1 MKKILVVPSIREE
14 CFKNFIKA
22 WDELGDWDE
31 VILVEDNPE
40 QTFDLRSDRKFYDI
54 GFNHYSWKEI
64 KECTGENSW
73 IFSKRDSAI
82 RSFGFYVAYNNGA
95 DYILTLDD
103 DCYPHDSEPIFQ
115 RHIDVMNSYNKW
127 TTSCGRQRTRGLPYK
142 NLGRLASVV
151 ANMGLWTNIPDFD
164 AVQSLS
170 IPSEM
175 NGQFH
180 PNINGQNKLIPQ
192 GQYFPLCGMSF
203 CFKREVAP
211 LAYFPLMG
219 QDQPYSRFD
228 DIWFGIIFKKI
239 IDHLGWN
246 VSVGEPFVNH
256 QKASNVFTNLKKEA
270 PGIEANEHYWS
281 IIDNKVLTKDN
292 PKECMIELGSKLE
305 GDYDIYI
312 DKLGKAMQIWANM
325 F

>member
-1 MKKILVVPSIREE
+1 MKKILVIPSIREE
-14 CFKNFIKA
+14 CFNRFMDA
-22 WDELGDWDE
+22 WKDKGDWDE

-40 QTFDLRSDRKFYDI
+40 RTFKNT
-54 GFNHYSWKEI
+54 FNKAFHYSWKEI
-64 KECTGENSW
+64 SEVTSNNSW

-82 RSFGFYVAYNNGA
+82 RSFGFYIAWLRGA

-103 DCYPHDSEPIFQ
+103 DCYPYHDDPILEE
-115 RHIDVMNSYNKW
+115 HINVMNSFEKW
-127 TTSCGRQRTRGLPYK
+127 TCSLPRKRTRGLPYH
-142 NLGRLASVV
+142 NNGRLDTVV
-151 ANMGLWTNIPDFD
+151 ANMGLWTGYPDFD

-170 IPSEM
+170 CPVAAS
-175 NGQFH
+175 NGQFY
-180 PNINGQNKLIPQ
+180 PDLALVGNRVIPSN
-192 GQYFPLCGMSF
+192 QYFPLCGMNF

-246 VSVGEPFVNH
+246 VSVGEPFVIH

-270 PGIEANEHYWS
+270 PGIEANEWFWNK
-281 IIDNKVLTKDN
+281 IDDIWLGDNNHPISCMEFIGGRLQYDENKYIQN
-292 PKECMIELGSKLE
+292 LGRA
-305 GDYDIYI
+305 IHV
-312 DKLGKAMQIWANM
+312 WANL
-325 F
+325 FKD

>member
-1 MKKILVVPSIREE
+1 MKKILVIPSIREE
-14 CFKNFIKA
+14 CFINFIEA
-22 WDELGDWDE
+22 WAELGDWDE

-40 QTFDLRSDRKFYDI
+40 KTFDLDNLYKDI
-54 GFNHYSWKEI
+54 VHYSHKDI
-64 KECTGENSW
+64 FKYTSQSW

-82 RSFGFYVAYNNGA
+82 RSFGFLIAYQRGA

-103 DCYPHDSEPIFQ
+103 DCYPYDDEPIFQ
-115 RHIDVMNSYNKW
+115 RHIKEMHSHNKW

-142 NLGRLASVV
+142 NLGKTTNIV

-164 AVQSLS
+164 AVQTLS
-170 IPSEM
+170 YPEST

-180 PNINGQNKLIPQ
+180 PSLINWPSRIIPN
-192 GQYFPLCGMSF
+192 GQYFPLCGMNF

-246 VSVGEPFVNH
+246 VSVGEPFVEH
-256 QKASNVFTNLKKEA
+256 KKASNVFTNLKKEA
-270 PGIEANEHYWS
+270 PGIEANESFWEIVDS
-281 IIDNKVLTKDN
+281 IDLVGTN
-292 PKECMIELGSKLE
+292 PKDCMEEMGTELQALKQE
-305 GDYDIYI
+305 NEYI
-312 DKLGKAMQIWANM
+312 TKLGNAIVTWSHM

>member
-1 MKKILVVPSIREE
+1 MKKTLVIPSIREE
-14 CFKNFIKA
+14 CFNKFMKA
-22 WDELGDWDE
+22 WYKLGDWDD
-31 VILVEDNPE
+31 VVLVEDNPNK
-40 QTFDLRSDRKFYDI
+40 TFTCIDI
-54 GFNHYSWKEI
+54 HHLSWGDI
-64 KECTGENSW
+64 QDIHGENSW

-82 RSFGFYVAYNNGA
+82 RSAGFITAYRNEA

-103 DCYPHDSEPIFQ
+103 DCYPFSKDEPIFEG
-115 RHIDVMNSYNKW
+115 HIKRMNSHKKW
-127 TTSCGRQRTRGLPYK
+127 VASCGIEKTRGYPYK
-142 NLGRLASVV
+142 NEGKLESVV
-151 ANMGLWTNIPDFD
+151 ANMGLWTNVGDFD
-164 AVQSLS
+164 AVQSLAY
-170 IPSEM
+170 P
-175 NGQFH
+175 QDDYFH
-180 PNINGQNKLIPQ
+180 PNVSGNKLIPQ

-281 IIDNKVLTKDN
+281 IIDNKCLTKDD

-312 DKLGKAMQIWANM
+312 SKLGKAMQIWANM

>member
-1 MKKILVVPSIREE
+1 MKKTLVVPSIRED
-14 CFKNFIKA
+14 CFNRFMEA
-22 WDELGDWDE
+22 WKDLGDWDE
-31 VILVEDNPE
+31 VILVEDNPGK
-40 QTFDLRSDRKFYDI
+40 TFNVDGPHYCWHDI
-54 GFNHYSWKEI
+54 KCSHGD
-64 KECTGENSW
+64 NSW

-82 RSFGFYVAYNNGA
+82 RSFGFWVAYQGGA

-103 DCYPHDSEPIFQ
+103 DCYPYDDEPIFK
-115 RHIDVMNSYNKW
+115 RHIDKMHSFEKW

-142 NLGRLASVV
+142 NSGKLNSVV

-164 AVQSLS
+164 AVQSLAY
-170 IPSEM
+170 PER
-175 NGQFH
+175 NYEFH
-180 PNINGQNKLIPQ
+180 PNINENKLIPN
-192 GQYFPLCGMSF
+192 GQYFPLCGMNF

-239 IDHLGWN
+239 IDHLGLN

-256 QKASNVFTNLKKEA
+256 QKASNVFTNLIKES
-270 PGIEANEHYWS
+270 PGIRDNEDFW
-281 IIDNKVLTKDN
+281 
-292 PKECMIELGSKLE
+292 
-305 GDYDIYI
+305 IYI
-312 DKLGKAMQIWANM
+312 DSIDLDWADCGTPKGCMLKIGNDLENKGLENKTMNEYICKLGKAIQIWASM